1 MASGSRAAQAR
12 LCASSVLVVG
22 AGGLGAPAALYLA
35 AAGVGRLGILD
46 RDAVELSNL
55 HRQVG
60 SCARNVSTRSDASSM
75 RPLMHAEFLARLG

>member
-1 MASGSRAAQAR
+1 MSDTMAPQRMSPCAGQAR

-55 HRQVG
+55 HRQARG
-60 SCARNVSTRSDASSM
+60 SSPAS
-75 RPLMHAEFLARLG
+75 LVEA